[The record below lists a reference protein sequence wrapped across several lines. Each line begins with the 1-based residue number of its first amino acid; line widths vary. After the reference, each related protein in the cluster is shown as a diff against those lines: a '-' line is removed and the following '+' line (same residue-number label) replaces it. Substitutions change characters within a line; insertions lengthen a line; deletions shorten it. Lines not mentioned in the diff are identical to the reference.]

1 MQEEHRL
8 KDEFLANTSQEL
20 RNPLHSIL
28 NILKG
33 VSERE
38 KYSLNEESIKDLK
51 TDQSVGH
58 HMALTI
64 NDLLEAMNLK
74 EGNTQLQLRRISIQS
89 IVIGVMDMLQFMI
102 EEKLVRLINKIPEY
116 FSTCVC

>member
-33 VSERE
+33 DSERE

-51 TDQSVGH
+51 TVQSVGH
-58 HMALTI
+58 HMALTL

-74 EGNTQLQLRRISIQS
+74 EGNPQLQVRRITIQW
-89 IVIGVMDMLQFMI
+89 IVIGVMDMRYLLY
-102 EEKLVRLINKIPEY
+102 E
-116 FSTCVC
+116 